1 LAPEPFFKSSGIIET
16 MKIAA
21 TVVLF
26 VAALFIADGMYS
38 GGVSVGD
45 TIKSDFLNVDSPNA
59 APSPEVSGDAK
70 EQVIEGWIDT
80 IRRRRS
86 IRQSRFC

>member
-1 LAPEPFFKSSGIIET
+1 

-26 VAALFIADGMYS
+26 VAALFIADNMYS
-38 GGVSVGD
+38 GVSIGD
-45 TIKSDFLNVDSPNA
+45 TIKPDFMNLESPNA
-59 APSPEVSGDAK
+59 APKPAEVENGD

-80 IRRRRS
+80 IRRRRTR
-86 IRQSRFC
+86 RQSRFC